1 MKIDLETCIGCG
13 LCVPYCPAGSIDMN
27 EVAVID
33 ADECVECGVCFR
45 SGVCPADCFIE
56 EVHPWPRSVRAV
68 FSNPLSEHK
77 ETRVPGRGTE
87 EMKTNDVTGVY
98 KKGLVGM
105 TAEMGRPGV
114 GTRFTDVEKVAQA
127 LAKAGVKF
135 AAQNPVTFLM
145 VDQAT
150 GRLSPEV
157 LDEKVLSAMIEC
169 LVPQEKIPAVIRE
182 LKEVAQQIDTVFSLD
197 IITRLQPDGSVPW
210 EKMLHELGVTV
221 SINGKSNIG
230 LGRPLAEVY
239 Q

>member
-1 MKIDLETCIGCG
+1 MRIDLETCIGCG
-13 LCVPYCPAGSIDMN
+13 LCVAYCPMGAIKMN

-56 EVHPWPRSVRAV
+56 EVHPWPRSVRGV

-98 KKGLVGM
+98 RKGLVGM
-105 TAEMGRPGV
+105 TAEMGRPSV

-127 LAKAGVKF
+127 LARAGVEF

-150 GRLSPEV
+150 GKINPDV
-157 LDEKVLSAMIEC
+157 LGEKVLSAMIEC
-169 LVPQEKIPAVIRE
+169 LVPQDKIPAVIRE
-182 LKEVAQQIDTVFSLD
+182 LREVARHIDTVFSLD

-210 EKMLHELGVTV
+210 EKMLRELGVAV

-230 LGRPLAEVY
+230 LGRPLAEV
-239 Q
+239 

>member
-1 MKIDLETCIGCG
+1 MRIDSETCVACG
-13 LCVPYCPAGSIDMN
+13 LCVPYCPMGAIKMN

-33 ADECVECGVCFR
+33 AGECVECGVCLR

-98 KKGLVGM
+98 KQGLVGM

-127 LAKAGVKF
+127 LARVGVKF
-135 AAQNPVTFLM
+135 AAQNPVTYLM

-150 GRLSPEV
+150 GKLNPEV
-157 LDEKVLSAMIEC
+157 LGEKVLSAMIEC

-182 LKEVAQQIDTVFSLD
+182 VRGVAQHIDTVFSLD

-210 EKMLHELGVTV
+210 ERMLRELGVPV

-230 LGRPLAEVY
+230 LGRPLAEV
-239 Q
+239 

>member
-1 MKIDLETCIGCG
+1 MKIDSETCVGCG
-13 LCVPYCPAGSIDMN
+13 LCVPYCPMGAIEMN
-27 EVAVID
+27 EVAVIEG
-33 ADECVECGVCFR
+33 DECVECGVCFR
-45 SGVCPADCFIE
+45 SGVCPADCFTE

-68 FSNPLSEHK
+68 FSNPLSEHR

-114 GTRFTDVEKVAQA
+114 GTRFSEVEKVAQA
-127 LAKAGVKF
+127 LARAGVKF
-135 AAQNPVTFLM
+135 AAQNPVTHLM

-150 GRLSPEV
+150 GKLNPDV
-157 LDEKVLSAMIEC
+157 LGEKVLSAMIEC
-169 LVPQEKIPAVIRE
+169 LVPQDKIPAVIRE
-182 LKEVAQQIDTVFSLD
+182 LREVARHIDTVFSLD

-210 EKMLHELGVTV
+210 EKMLRELRVPV

-230 LGRPLAEVY
+230 LGRPLAEVSK
-239 Q
+239 